1 MQLIV
6 YINQTFDQEEALPWL
21 RHCLCSCNTVSINC
35 ISSSSNRAS
44 GVNCQS
50 ITWLSHRLCFSNK
63 TASCDEDKICEFSVL
78 QQYFDRL
85 LTVIITAADHQ
96 QAQQASVLALLKALI
111 PPIIS
116 AANFLCNS
124 DSTIILCL
132 EDSYLRLLGLLV
144 IVVAVMIVIVTLV
157 LIRLRFKLLL
167 LLPSC
172 SLVFLLP
179 SCLLLQ
185 PLVVAGEE
193 DIPFMRSQLDS
204 FNADKQGIS
213 DIIAALKSH
222 LIFAAALTGDDSG
235 DHLQSVNS
243 SHLSGLLALLLF
255 ISSPS
260 SVVKELEV
268 YPQFIEC
275 LQTHAKNVIWTKTGR
290 WGGGVM
296 GLTKESTGARLILSC
311 SMPRHFPAITEDAA

>member
-21 RHCLCSCNTVSINC
+21 RHCLCSCNTISINC
-35 ISSSSNRAS
+35 RSSSSNRAS

-124 DSTIILCL
+124 DSTICQDHIVSGGFLSSIVRFTSDCCCSN
-132 EDSYLRLLGLLV
+132 DSNSNSYADPSSIQTVSATAQLLTRLLAPQLPAV
-144 IVVAVMIVIVTLV
+144 SVAGGGMRYT
-157 LIRLRFKLLL
+157 RS
-167 LLPSC
+167 PSC
-172 SLVFLLP
+172 AP
-179 SCLLLQ
+179 
-185 PLVVAGEE
+185 
-193 DIPFMRSQLDS
+193 
-204 FNADKQGIS
+204 N
-213 DIIAALKSH
+213 
-222 LIFAAALTGDDSG
+222 
-235 DHLQSVNS
+235 
-243 SHLSGLLALLLF
+243 
-255 ISSPS
+255 
-260 SVVKELEV
+260 
-268 YPQFIEC
+268 
-275 LQTHAKNVIWTKTGR
+275 
-290 WGGGVM
+290 
-296 GLTKESTGARLILSC
+296 
-311 SMPRHFPAITEDAA
+311 